1 MDKIIP
7 AYPLAIAGPSASVAD
22 PPSRRKYTND
32 SVKKACSE
40 AGLYDIQPYNDHVA
54 FPYFEQYTSYHTDI
68 KNKSESQMKDD
79 VTRSSCGGS
88 TRMQHG
94 YRPGVI
100 VNMKV
105 TELHASQ
112 PETVEGQVWRVVRV
126 AEHKTS
132 DKYMAQIGLEPYVYD
147 MLTRYLQIRAKVLA
161 SNGKTGKVRYVLV
174 YSNGGRLRGPSE
186 MLARF
191 HKKNGMTTHY
201 TRRQARQ
208 TFETWS
214 KYLSP
219 AERQDVSEYLAHSTD
234 VAQRRYFNADPKRAA
249 NIANNFDHM
258 VTSSRQRGARMPA
271 RQSPAVATL
280 QPTVSLA
287 RLEPGFTTPVK
298 GFAASSPPGQEML
311 TPSPQ
316 KRASV
321 FAALVKEFD
330 PVDENTAFPPPLAVA
345 ARFKVK
351 KDRAR
356 QICDS
361 LRHYKCRII
370 HEKVAV
376 QLLESVARR
385 QRVQLMDLQVDDVNS
400 LIPQDQK
407 KFNAL
412 STKNLQRPEFAR
424 QLRMYY
430 NMLQSRS
437 SPVVTTQDET
447 SIVSLIEGRGV
458 VVGERWI
465 RSGSVVCDYHGNL
478 VTRAEGRRRM
488 YEYQVEEDGNYMFE
502 FKYAEQFMCIDAA
515 TVPCESHPDI
525 PTTCGRLINHSA
537 KAPNLNTHKMVIDK
551 KVAVLFVAVR
561 DLQPNEELNFDY
573 GVRRNEDGE
582 NTSVEMPSASLYTGL
597 DSLLAA
603 KLSKNYNIYDN
614 TDAIKSDFPFIA
626 EEVSLNISLMIKAI
640 VENEKK

>member
-1 MDKIIP
+1 
-7 AYPLAIAGPSASVAD
+7 
-22 PPSRRKYTND
+22 
-32 SVKKACSE
+32 
-40 AGLYDIQPYNDHVA
+40 
-54 FPYFEQYTSYHTDI
+54 
-68 KNKSESQMKDD
+68 
-79 VTRSSCGGS
+79 
-88 TRMQHG
+88 
-94 YRPGVI
+94 
-100 VNMKV
+100 
-105 TELHASQ
+105 
-112 PETVEGQVWRVVRV
+112 
-126 AEHKTS
+126 
-132 DKYMAQIGLEPYVYD
+132 
-147 MLTRYLQIRAKVLA
+147 MLTKYLKIRAKVLA

-174 YSNGGRLRGPSE
+174 CSNGGRLRGPSE

-191 HKKNGMTTHY
+191 YKKNGMTTLY
-201 TRRQARQ
+201 TSRQARQ

-214 KYLSP
+214 QYLSP
-219 AERQDVSEYLAHSTD
+219 AEREDVSEFLAHSTD
-234 VAQRRYFNADPKRAA
+234 VAQRRYINADPKKAA
-249 NIANNFDHM
+249 NIANRFDHM
-258 VTSSRQRGARMPA
+258 VTNSRQRGARMPA
-271 RQSPAVATL
+271 RQPPAVATL
-280 QPTVSLA
+280 QPTVSLT
-287 RLEPGFTTPVK
+287 RLEPGTRVSSGFTTPVK
-298 GFAASSPPGQEML
+298 GFAASSPPDQEML

-321 FAALVKEFD
+321 FAALVTEFD
-330 PVDENTAFPPPLAVA
+330 PVDENTKCPPPLAVA
-345 ARFKVK
+345 AGFKVT

-356 QICDS
+356 QMCDS
-361 LRHYKCRII
+361 LRHFKCRII
-370 HEKVAV
+370 LEKAAV

-515 TVPCESHPDI
+515 TVPCECHPGL
-525 PTTCGRLINHSA
+525 PTTFGRLINHSA
-537 KAPNLNTHKMVIDK
+537 KAPNLKTHKMVIDK

-561 DLQPNEELNFDY
+561 DLQPNEELKFDC
-573 GVRRNEDGE
+573 GVRRNEDG
-582 NTSVEMPSASLYTGL
+582 
-597 DSLLAA
+597 DR
-603 KLSKNYNIYDN
+603 LSFLVN
-614 TDAIKSDFPFIA
+614 S
-626 EEVSLNISLMIKAI
+626 
-640 VENEKK
+640 